1 MRQSEIESNMV
12 DGSQRNMSCIQ
23 TVSVARSRVVFNSL
37 SVTRHEIREA
47 AFAHKSH
54 LVQY

>member
-1 MRQSEIESNMV
+1 MV

-23 TVSVARSRVVFNSL
+23 TVSVARCCVVFNNL
-37 SVTRHEIREA
+37 SVNRHEIRVA

-54 LVQY
+54 LVKS